1 MQSAQSTV
9 TRILGRRDPRRLSS
23 DRHPHSSFDN
33 TGSHMP
39 NIVPE
44 PGPSTRRRSGSSARR
59 RAVADIASAAIAQG
73 TLRPDD
79 PARDGIRLGLVAFVT
94 LASGIGI
101 LALGSVAERAGIER
115 WLGMGEMLRPI
126 GSTFVTGARMPGA
139 MLRALY
145 EAGVVEPLFFAAAMA
160 LLIPPIAGIVAA
172 RPLRPGLA
180 PPKPAARIAAGI
192 AAALVV
198 AADVGIVSIA
208 ALLSILLAVLVFR
221 MPLDRWAR
229 GLVGTI
235 SIATAVLATGAAAA
249 SAGTLDFLE
258 TPRPVIATDLEG
270 AGLKKL
276 DLARTM
282 DGGIAVL
289 GPIGLVQPAALP
301 HRSMIRHDQDFIIIE
316 SMTVVEVLTTGTSAP

>member
-1 MQSAQSTV
+1 
-9 TRILGRRDPRRLSS
+9 
-23 DRHPHSSFDN
+23 
-33 TGSHMP
+33 MP

-59 RAVADIASAAIAQG
+59 RAAADIAISAIAQG

-79 PARDGIRLGLVAFVT
+79 PARDGVRLGLVAFVT

-101 LALGSVAERAGIER
+101 LALGSVAERAGIEH

-126 GSTFVTGARMPGA
+126 GKTFVTGARMPGA
-139 MLRALY
+139 MLRGLY
-145 EAGVVEPLFFAAAMA
+145 EAGVVQPLFFAAAMA

-172 RPLRPGLA
+172 RPARPGLA

-198 AADVGIVSIA
+198 AADVGIVSVTALTRRPTFDDVVLGESAWIDLVRDVAAADTVA
-208 ALLSILLAVLVFR
+208 ALLAVLLAVLVFR

-235 SIATAVLATGAAAA
+235 SIATAVLVTGAAAA

-258 TPRPVIATDLEG
+258 SPRPVIATDLAG
-270 AGLKKL
+270 ADLTRL
-276 DLARTM
+276 DLARTIG
-282 DGGIAVL
+282 GGIAVL
-289 GPIGLVQPAALP
+289 GPIGSAGSVQPAATP
-301 HRSMIRHDQDFIIIE
+301 HRSVVPNDQGFIVIR
-316 SMTVVEVLTTGTSAP
+316 SMSITEVLRDSTPAP